1 MRQPAAA
8 LLLLLACAAP
18 VVAQEAPRVPL
29 RAGSHPGHGRL
40 VFDWTST
47 VPYTVEQAGDR
58 VVVRFGAPARLDLD
72 AARRPPRNVLGVEEE
87 DGAVVIRAVP
97 GVRLRHFRVDNR
109 VVVDL
114 LDPPASRNAET
125 APEVPPAGRRAPS
138 PPVVEARTPTPAPP
152 QAAAAEPRAPVTP
165 RATPEAAAA
174 PRAAPE
180 AAVTPRAS
188 PGAAV
193 APRTAPEAA
202 APPRTAAPAP
212 TATVTAPRPSS
223 APAAEAA
230 PAAPVSAPEPTN
242 APSVPAMQAPA
253 ATPSLPAPDATPV
266 RAIADAPA
274 IAVPAEAGTGL
285 ALFRRGETLYAVFDR
300 VLPLD
305 LAPLRGHPL
314 FAGLEALPA
323 GDGTLLRLRLAAP
336 ARFTARRD
344 SRAWIIEA
352 TRDAQPDGVVLR
364 AEADPGPP
372 GRLVLRG
379 GLDATAAGGVI
390 ALTDPDTGEPLLV
403 ATLRRP
409 GPGVA
414 IARRMPELD
423 LLPTMMGAAVVA
435 RSDRIAL
442 RPAEDRI
449 LVQAAA
455 GGSLA
460 LGAATGR
467 EPPVQVLAMSR
478 LLSLPVGSVSSLME
492 RLRVQLLAVNEAPPL
507 SRGPLRRDVAETL
520 LALGMPQE
528 AQAMAGMGLR
538 EDPQARED
546 ARLLLVQGVAA
557 LLAGRPAE
565 ARGIADPRLPA
576 NDEVS
581 LWRALLAVADGDAA
595 AASALVAGAPL
606 LLDYPD
612 PLRARL
618 LPLAAEAMA
627 AGGEANAVM
636 RLIADAGDLPGLD
649 LARAMLAESA
659 GRPADALEGYA
670 TVARGRDRRQ
680 RAAALRRSAEL
691 RLATG
696 ETDSA
701 GAATE
706 LEQALFAWR
715 GGPEEVALRRRIAAL
730 RLAAGQGA
738 QAFAL
743 LDETARLFPDQADAV
758 RGDLSTA
765 FAAALETAPPVA
777 AATLFDAHP
786 DMLPE
791 GERGEAAVQVLAER
805 LAALDLPARA
815 AALLER
821 AASRTDGPLR
831 AGIGVRLAALRMGEG
846 DAAGALAALDST
858 RSEGLPESLATRR
871 ALLRARALARRGARQ
886 EAETILAGLG
896 PAGAEARAELHAEAR
911 DWTAAAAAQR
921 DHLAASLPPA
931 PAALGPTERAA
942 IARAAAYAAL
952 AGDEA
957 ALAALRA
964 EHGARMEG
972 GPLAEAFGVLTS
984 DPLRGV
990 ADLPRLQREIGMMRV
1005 MPSRLEALRGPVQV
1019 AR

>member
-8 LLLLLACAAP
+8 LLLLLAFSAP
-18 VVAQEAPRVPL
+18 AVAQEAPRVPL
-29 RAGSHPGHGRL
+29 RAGSHAGHGRL
-40 VFDWTST
+40 VFDWSSR
-47 VPYTVEQAGDR
+47 VRYTAEQDGDR
-58 VVVRFGAPARLDLD
+58 VVVRFASPARLDLD
-72 AARRPPRNVLGVEEE
+72 AARRPPRNVLGVVEE
-87 DGAVVIRAVP
+87 DGAVVIRAAS
-97 GVRLRHFRVDNR
+97 GARLRHFRIGNR

-114 LDPPASRNAET
+114 LDPPAGGNAAT
-125 APEVPPAGRRAPS
+125 SPPLPSAGARAASPPAGESRSGARSAPQA
-138 PPVVEARTPTPAPP
+138 PTGEARVPARPEPAEP
-152 QAAAAEPRAPVTP
+152 QAAEPAPRAPQSGSPAPIPPSAVARP
-165 RATPEAAAA
+165 SAA
-174 PRAAPE
+174 P
-180 AAVTPRAS
+180 
-188 PGAAV
+188 V
-193 APRTAPEAA
+193 AE
-202 APPRTAAPAP
+202 
-212 TATVTAPRPSS
+212 TVP
-223 APAAEAA
+223 AA
-230 PAAPVSAPEPTN
+230 PAA
-242 APSVPAMQAPA
+242 APA
-253 ATPSLPAPDATPV
+253 NTTVAQVAQTPAAILSLPEPDATPV
-266 RAIADAPA
+266 RALADAPA
-274 IAVPAEAGTGL
+274 IAVPVEANTGL

-300 VLPLD
+300 VVSLD

-314 FAGLEALPA
+314 FAGLEAMPV

-336 ARFTARRD
+336 ARFAARRD
-344 SRAWIIEA
+344 NRAWIIEA
-352 TRDAQPDGVVLR
+352 TRDAQPEGAQLR
-364 AEADPGPP
+364 AEAEPGPP

-379 GLDATAAGGVI
+379 GLDASAAGGVI
-390 ALTDPDTGEPLLV
+390 ALTDPETGEPLLV
-403 ATLRRP
+403 VTLRRP

-414 IARRMPELD
+414 VARRLPELD

-442 RPAEDRI
+442 RPTGDRI

-460 LGAATGR
+460 LGAAAGR
-467 EPPVQVLAMSR
+467 EPPAQVLAMSR
-478 LLSLPVGSVSSLME
+478 LLSLPVGSVPSLME

-507 SRGPLRRDVAETL
+507 SRGALRRDVAETL

-565 ARGIADPRLPA
+565 ARGIADPRLPP

-581 LWRALLAVADGDAA
+581 LWRALLAVAEGDAA
-595 AASALVAGAPL
+595 AVSALVAGAPL

-618 LPLAAEAMA
+618 LPLVAEAMA
-627 AGGEANAVM
+627 TGGEASAAT
-636 RLIADAGDLPGLD
+636 RLVTEAGDMPGLY
-649 LARAMLAESA
+649 LARAMLAEA
-659 GRPADALEGYA
+659 DGRAAEALQGYA
-670 TVARGRDRRQ
+670 TVAQGRDRRQ
-680 RAAALRRSAEL
+680 RATALRRSAEL
-691 RLATG
+691 RLAAG

-715 GGPEEVALRRRIAAL
+715 GGPEEIALRRRIAAL

-738 QAFAL
+738 QAFAM
-743 LDETARLFPDQADAV
+743 LDETARLFPDHAEAL
-758 RGDLSTA
+758 RGELSTA

-791 GERGEAAVQVLAER
+791 DERGEAALQVLAER

-821 AASRTDGPLR
+821 AVARAAGPLR
-831 AGIGVRLAALRMGEG
+831 AGIGARLAALRMGEG

-858 RSEGLPESLATRR
+858 RSEALPESLATRR

-921 DHLAASLPPA
+921 DHLAASLPPV
-931 PAALGPTERAA
+931 PVPLGATERAA

-952 AGDEA
+952 AGDEG

-964 EHGARMEG
+964 DHGARMEG

-990 ADLPRLQREIGMMRV
+990 ADLPRLQREIGLMRLL
-1005 MPSRLEALRGPVQV
+1005 PSRLEALRGPVQV